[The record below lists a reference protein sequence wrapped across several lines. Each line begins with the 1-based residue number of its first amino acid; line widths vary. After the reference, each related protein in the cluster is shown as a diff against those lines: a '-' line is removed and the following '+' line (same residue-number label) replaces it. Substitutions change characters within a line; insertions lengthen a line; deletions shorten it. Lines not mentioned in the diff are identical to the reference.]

1 MAIGGRPPAVVGFA
15 NVTGTGA
22 PLIVEAVIDG
32 GHVIVSAGGPGVGG
46 LGGGV
51 GSVGDEHP
59 AVSSTSATSHAPSS
73 RSTAALMDTAIADI
87 LQCVVWALYQVTCL
101 SISIQTIF
109 RLKPEATNPQT
120 TNPQKI
126 SCGFRLQAEVRRAG
140 RH

>member
-32 GHVIVSAGGPGVGG
+32 GHVIVSDGDPGVGG

-59 AVSSTSATSHAPSS
+59 AVSEHQRYEPCPEQPLDSRPDGHRHCQHFTMCSLGFISGEAPPQI
-73 RSTAALMDTAIADI
+73 TE
-87 LQCVVWALYQVTCL
+87 
-101 SISIQTIF
+101 QT
-109 RLKPEATNPQT
+109 
-120 TNPQKI
+120 
-126 SCGFRLQAEVRRAG
+126 
-140 RH
+140 